1 MIVLRGRN
9 ESSAA
14 VALSPRWASIAHRAR
29 RIQREG
35 QDSTGCAGGVVLTPD
50 AAQRARL
57 HPDCLK
63 NKWDLHM
70 VHAWSANVST

>member
-1 MIVLRGRN
+1 VIVLYRRN

-14 VALSPRWASIAHRAR
+14 VALSPRWASIARHAR

-35 QDSTGCAGGVVLTPD
+35 QDSTGCAGGVVFTPD

-57 HPDCLK
+57 HPDCLES
-63 NKWDLHM
+63 KWDLYM
-70 VHAWSANVST
+70 VSQ